1 MAVAG
6 MYRRTLPSPPAIVF
20 ASPEGKALFKEA
32 LESGGMNG
40 FFELISHFQTQAEPA
55 FCGLASLAV
64 VLNALAVD
72 PGRTWKGPWRWFDE
86 TMLDCCE
93 PLQKIALEG
102 TTFSSVACLARC
114 AGGLVQEARA
124 SNSSLAD
131 LRATVIQTSTS
142 CDSHIIAAYG
152 RKKFLQT
159 GDGHFSPLGG
169 YHRAKDLVLI
179 LDVARFKYPPHW
191 IPVSML
197 WEAMS
202 TIDGKTGL
210 TRGFMVISKPAK
222 APSILF
228 TLSCKDERWARLSIY
243 FVQQL
248 PAILLDG
255 NLKTPQAVIA
265 RILDSVPAGTEAFIV
280 WIASLE
286 PKLEDSSL
294 AAKTSESAAQLLVYV
309 SLWSKASNR
318 TLPSDMEGGPG
329 FTGHRAS
336 PSSSQPAGTNSIVD
350 VAVRLDAAGT
360 SMPPRGDGGALQVTA
375 HTSLDTSLHVSCTA
389 SAIPTQEDLLT
400 MLILACPKDTWDNLA
415 DASARDDIHQ
425 LVSFEQLPPG
435 LREEVAKTDAWLQ
448 ANRAQISWFVI
459 YRGSFSSYLRSAPYQ
474 VFEVFAYGSDSLR
487 YHALYNLEVRVFIG
501 NAASTSQRILEHIVR
516 ETLTN

>member
-6 MYRRTLPSPPAIVF
+6 MYRRTLPSPPAIEF

-93 PLQKIALEG
+93 PLRKIALEG
-102 TTFSSVACLARC
+102 TTFSTVACLARC

-142 CDSHIIAAYG
+142 FDSYIIAAYS

-210 TRGFMVISKPAK
+210 TRGYMVISKPAK

-248 PAILLDG
+248 PALLLDG
-255 NLKTPQAVIA
+255 KLKTPQAVLA
-265 RILDSVPAGTEAFIV
+265 RILDSVPAGAEAFIV

-294 AAKTSESAAQLLVYV
+294 AAKTSESAAQAAILAQLRELQLHGYV
-309 SLWSKASNR
+309 SSWSKGSNC
-318 TLPSDMEGGPG
+318 TLPSEMKARIPLE
-329 FTGHRAS
+329 
-336 PSSSQPAGTNSIVD
+336 
-350 VAVRLDAAGT
+350 
-360 SMPPRGDGGALQVTA
+360 
-375 HTSLDTSLHVSCTA
+375 TSLHVSRLA
-389 SAIPTQEDLLT
+389 SAVPTQEDLRT
-400 MLILACPKDTWDNLA
+400 MLLLACPKDT
-415 DASARDDIHQ
+415 
-425 LVSFEQLPPG
+425 
-435 LREEVAKTDAWLQ
+435 
-448 ANRAQISWFVI
+448 
-459 YRGSFSSYLRSAPYQ
+459 
-474 VFEVFAYGSDSLR
+474 
-487 YHALYNLEVRVFIG
+487 
-501 NAASTSQRILEHIVR
+501 
-516 ETLTN
+516 